1 MKAKDTQIRALMQ
14 RLSATEDKETDRGSN
29 NTKITELEKL
39 LAVRAR
45 MRACFVSVRLPPIS
59 VHVRVRED
67 VCVCVCVCVYSS

>member
-1 MKAKDTQIRALMQ
+1 MQ

-67 VCVCVCVCVYSS
+67 VCVCVCVCVCVYSS